1 MTDAARKSPKSSSP
15 KPGAPYALAIFDLDG
30 TLADSFPWFQ
40 RVFNDVADRYGF
52 RRVAAHEVEGLRG
65 KGPRELL
72 AHLDVPVWKLPLI
85 AAHMRRL
92 KSRHLHDIPLFP
104 GAREM
109 LQDLAGAGV
118 RLALV
123 SSDHEANVRSQLGSD
138 TAALFTQFAC
148 GASLFGKA
156 AKFRQVVRRS
166 GVAPARTIA
175 IGDEL
180 RDIEAARAAGIACG
194 AVAWG
199 YADVAALRAQQPD
212 RMFATMAEISAQ
224 LAREHDP

>member
-1 MTDAARKSPKSSSP
+1 MTDAVRKSPTPTK
-15 KPGAPYALAIFDLDG
+15 ARYALAIFDLDG

-40 RVFNDVADRYGF
+40 RVFNGVADRYGF
-52 RRVAAHEVEGLRG
+52 RRVAEHEVAALRG

-72 AHLDVPVWKLPLI
+72 THLDVPVWKLPLI

-92 KSRHLHDIPLFP
+92 KSRHLDDIPLFF
-104 GAREM
+104 GAHEM
-109 LQDLAGAGV
+109 LQSLAGAGV

-123 SSDHEANVRSQLGSD
+123 SSDHEANVRHQLGAE
-138 TAALFTQFAC
+138 TAALFAHYAC
-148 GASLFGKA
+148 GASLFGKT
-156 AKFRQVVRRS
+156 AKFRQVLKRS
-166 GVAPARTIA
+166 RVAPAQTIA

-199 YADVAALRAQQPD
+199 YADAAALRAQRPD
-212 RMFATMAEISAQ
+212 RMFATMEEISAQ
-224 LAREHDP
+224 LGRDHGP

>member
-1 MTDAARKSPKSSSP
+1 MTDAVRKSPEP
-15 KPGAPYALAIFDLDG
+15 AAPYALAIFDLDG
-30 TLADSFPWFQ
+30 TLADSFPWFR

-52 RRVAAHEVEGLRG
+52 RRVAEHEVEALRG
-65 KGPRELL
+65 KSPRELL
-72 AHLDVPVWKLPLI
+72 AHLDVPVWKLPMI

-92 KSRHLHDIPLFP
+92 KGRHLDGILLFP

-109 LQDLAGAGV
+109 LQGLAGAGV

-123 SSDHEANVRSQLGSD
+123 SSDHEANVRRQLGSD
-138 TAALFTQFAC
+138 IATLFAHYAC

-156 AKFRQVVRRS
+156 AKFRQVLKRS

-194 AVAWG
+194 AVTWG
-199 YADVAALRAQQPD
+199 YSEPAALCAQRPD
-212 RMFATMAEISAQ
+212 YVFETMAEIVVQ
-224 LAREHDP
+224 LGRTD

>member
-15 KPGAPYALAIFDLDG
+15 NPGAPYALAIFDLDG
-30 TLADSFPWFQ
+30 TLADSFPWFR

-52 RRVAAHEVEGLRG
+52 RRVAGHEIEALRG

-92 KSRHLHDIPLFP
+92 KSRHLHDIPLFA

-109 LQDLAGAGV
+109 LQHLAGAGM

-123 SSDHEANVRSQLGSD
+123 SSDHEANVRSQLGAD
-138 TAALFTQFAC
+138 TAALFAHYAC
-148 GASLFGKA
+148 GASLFGKS
-156 AKFRQVVRRS
+156 AKFRQVLKRS
-166 GVAPARTIA
+166 GIAPTRTIA

-199 YADVAALRAQQPD
+199 YADPSALQAQRPD
-212 RMFATMAEISAQ
+212 RMFATMEEISAQ
-224 LAREHDP
+224 LG